1 MRWNWSRA
9 EAARGTWRVPSESV
23 AWRIASAN
31 VNPGMTSSW
40 NSKSL
45 TGMKFGL
52 LANFAGTGASA
63 VAQLACIPLYVKFL
77 GIEGY
82 GLIGFYLM
90 LQTLL
95 QVLDL
100 GLSPTVNREMARYS
114 VKPEKAAEA
123 RDLVRTLEF
132 GYWLIGLV
140 LGATL
145 LAAASWIAAHW
156 IKSSVLPVSS
166 ITRAVMLMGILAVFQ
181 WPISFY
187 QGALMGLHRQVLFN
201 ILKVI
206 AVTFSN
212 GGAVLILW
220 LVSPTIEAFL
230 VWQISISAAQVVLI
244 AFFLWSSLPR
254 SERPP
259 RFNPSIIRSVWR
271 FAAGMSG
278 ITLIGLILTQVDK
291 VLVSKLLTLKVFGYY
306 SLAWTV
312 ANGLLIISSAVFN
325 VIFPRMSAQVAASD
339 ENGICQSYHRGAQLM
354 AVLVLP
360 LAAVLSFF
368 SFDILRL
375 WTGSTETAAFDA
387 PILTVLVVGSALNA
401 LLYLPYA
408 LQLAFGWTKL
418 SFVAGLLSVAILIP
432 LLFPITKYFGAV
444 GAASM
449 WAALNTLNMLVVVP
463 VMHRRLLR
471 GEAWRYF
478 GDIGLPLIS
487 TVGIA
492 VLGRLVIADLTS
504 PVVMFACVSSV
515 WLGCL
520 VAAILAAP
528 HIRSW
533 ALTQLMNVKVQMT
546 RYGSVG

>member
-1 MRWNWSRA
+1 MK
-9 EAARGTWRVPSESV
+9 P
-23 AWRIASAN
+23 
-31 VNPGMTSSW
+31 SW
-40 NSKSL
+40 NPKSL
-45 TGMKFGL
+45 TSLKFGL
-52 LANFAGTGASA
+52 LANFAGTGWSA

-114 VKPEKAAEA
+114 VQPEKAAEA
-123 RDLVRTLEF
+123 RDLVRTLEV
-132 GYWLIGLV
+132 GYWLIGLI
-140 LGATL
+140 LGAALMAT
-145 LAAASWIAAHW
+145 ASWIATHW
-156 IKSSVLPVSS
+156 IKSSALPVSS
-166 ITRAVMLMGILAVFQ
+166 ITRALMLMGILAVFQ

-201 ILKVI
+201 ILKVV
-206 AVTFSN
+206 AVTLSN
-212 GGAVLILW
+212 GGAVLVLW
-220 LVSPTIEAFL
+220 RVSPTIKAFL
-230 VWQISISAAQVVLI
+230 LWQVAVSAVQAVLI
-244 AFFLWSSLPR
+244 ALLLWHNLPSSG
-254 SERPP
+254 RPA

-291 VLVSKLLTLKVFGYY
+291 VLVSKLLTLRVFGYY

-325 VIFPRMSAQVAASD
+325 VIFPRMSSQVAASD
-339 ENGICQSYHRGAQLM
+339 ENGIRQSYHRGAQLM
-354 AVLVLP
+354 AVMVLP

-375 WTGSTETAAFDA
+375 WTGSMETAAFDA
-387 PILTVLVVGSALNA
+387 RILSVLVAGSALNA

-432 LLFPITKYFGAV
+432 SLFPMTKYFGAL

-449 WAALNTLNMLVVVP
+449 WAVLNTLNMLVVVP
-463 VMHRRLLR
+463 IIHRRLLR

-487 TVGIA
+487 TMTIA
-492 VLGRLVIADLTS
+492 MLGRLIFADLSS
-504 PVVMFACVSSV
+504 PIITLACVSSV
-515 WLGCL
+515 WLGAL
-520 VAAILAAP
+520 VVAILAAP
-528 HIRSW
+528 NIRSW
-533 ALTQLMNVKVQMT
+533 ALAQLMNVKLQ
-546 RYGSVG
+546 YD